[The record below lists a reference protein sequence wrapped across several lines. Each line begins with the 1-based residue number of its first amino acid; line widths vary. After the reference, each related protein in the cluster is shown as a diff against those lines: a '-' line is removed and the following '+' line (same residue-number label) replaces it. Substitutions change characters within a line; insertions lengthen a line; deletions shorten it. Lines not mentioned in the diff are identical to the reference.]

1 MNALNDFSSD
11 VVLFPAYGREYIMPD
26 EVRGD
31 WLAGKD
37 FRLGSNGPYCSIR
50 DVDALNT
57 KAIWIDTGFL
67 VVRVF

>member
-26 EVRGD
+26 EVRAD

-37 FRLGSNGPYCSIR
+37 FKLANGPYCSIR
-50 DVDALNT
+50 DVAALNT

-67 VVRVF
+67 VVRVL